1 MAIWYP
7 PPPPSQ
13 GPSAVTPPIPHT
25 VVANPPDNPPRRFR
39 ETVTYL
45 LVVNAW
51 PPTLEPRVPY
61 PDAQQVKNAAVIPPP
76 PISAP
81 PYQPSLAHIYAQ
93 WDVYQLEVVSTFTIG
108 PDNPDQPR
116 PGGPLSTT
124 ALNLFVRSWDPP
136 PPPHQNGPSVDWIQP
151 PSPYNAVGPIV
162 AATLTLLEQQ
172 WVQNWAAQTRA
183 PWAGWFKLPDVHQV
197 CIPMPWWVYAAW
209 IPPAPYPPRPVSV
222 ATAAIPPPQP
232 PPPGPPLTLANRL
245 VLRQWA
251 QDWAAQ
257 ANKPVQ
263 EVSVVIA
270 FRPEWAAQ
278 SNQYLGPHGFQSII
292 K

>member
-7 PPPPSQ
+7 PPPPAQ

-25 VVANPPDNPPRRFR
+25 VVANPPDNPPQRFR

-51 PPTLEPRVPY
+51 PPTLEPRLPY
-61 PDAQQVKNAAVIPPP
+61 PDAQQVKNAAVIP
-76 PISAP
+76 AP
-81 PYQPSLAHIYAQ
+81 PVSATPYRQPNAHILAQ
-93 WDVYQLEVVSTFTIG
+93 WDPLQIEVVDTFVIPQSA
-108 PDNPDQPR
+108 PDSPR
-116 PGGPLSTT
+116 PGGPLSTA
-124 ALNLFVRSWDPP
+124 ALNLLVRSWDPIP
-136 PPPHQNGPSVDWIQP
+136 PVPPKAPPTVWVP
-151 PSPYNAVGPIV
+151 LPSPYTAVGPIV
-162 AATLTLLEQQ
+162 AANLTLIEQQ
-172 WVQNWAAQTRA
+172 WIQNWPAQTRA
-183 PWAGWFKLPDVHQV
+183 PWAGWFRLPDVHQV
-197 CIPMPWWVYAAW
+197 SIPVPWWVYASW
-209 IPPAPYPPRPVSV
+209 IPPAPYPPRPVAV

-251 QDWAAQ
+251 QDWGAQ

-278 SNQYLGPHGFQSII
+278 ANQYIGPNWFQSII